1 MEGSI
6 KNGKCKDLV
15 APAILSPTSNAL
27 LRRCGQ
33 RVERCAAEDDLPKA
47 SVLDDCIDAA
57 RGDACVSED
66 GQRSADCL
74 GGEGGGHGA
83 GDALANCSAVAEDDS
98 VLPRDFMVVAECTG
112 GDLQRRDSTDGR
124 VGSACF
130 ATGWLRPLTLGPR
143 PWEAGSASHRS
154 VQLKKEP
161 RLLGPRVPLF
171 ALEPSPT
178 ILEFVSDFL
187 QDPSCH
193 AVALVTEAE
202 ELEWYRTIVQSSDS
216 GLALTLLVPKGL
228 LQAERGA
235 FAEATWTDL
244 RVPGDWRR
252 RVRITTL
259 AAAHFSDDGMLTAC
273 SRRSLLMPLV
283 PLLLVAKLCS
293 LAFGWGPQ

>member
-1 MEGSI
+1 MLRNRLAEAAYSWTSPVGGWESRDATADAWWEARPGPRRKALDLRIRGS
-6 KNGKCKDLV
+6 
-15 APAILSPTSNAL
+15 L
-27 LRRCGQ
+27 LRSR
-33 RVERCAAEDDLPKA
+33 LPP
-47 SVLDDCIDAA
+47 
-57 RGDACVSED
+57 G
-66 GQRSADCL
+66 
-74 GGEGGGHGA
+74 
-83 GDALANCSAVAEDDS
+83 
-98 VLPRDFMVVAECTG
+98 
-112 GDLQRRDSTDGR
+112 
-124 VGSACF
+124 
-130 ATGWLRPLTLGPR
+130 
-143 PWEAGSASHRS
+143 ASHRS

-171 ALEPSPT
+171 ALEPSPA

>member
-1 MEGSI
+1 MLRNRLAEAAYSWT
-6 KNGKCKDLV
+6 
-15 APAILSPTSNAL
+15 SPVGGWES
-27 LRRCGQ
+27 
-33 RVERCAAEDDLPKA
+33 LPMLGGRP
-47 SVLDDCIDAA
+47 VLDLAA
-57 RGDACVSED
+57 RPSISGF
-66 GQRSADCL
+66 
-74 GGEGGGHGA
+74 
-83 GDALANCSAVAEDDS
+83 VA
-98 VLPRDFMVVAECTG
+98 
-112 GDLQRRDSTDGR
+112 
-124 VGSACF
+124 ACF
-130 ATGWLRPLTLGPR
+130 
-143 PWEAGSASHRS
+143 EADSLPGASHRS